1 MSYFSFE
8 LLRSCLSIPSVM
20 FPSLVLKMHSSS
32 RFVNALEI
40 VDCHILRGYRGYSVT
55 CILLKVVS
63 RSPDLLVLCPAVG
76 KNVGEFERDQL
87 RTESADGGHVEKLE
101 ILQAEVGEL
110 GADDVED
117 GEDGLQQADGVLG
130 GHAVAQ
136 LQLAQVGGLGYG
148 GQHHQVQVTVIETEH
163 RED

>member
-1 MSYFSFE
+1 
-8 LLRSCLSIPSVM
+8 M

-40 VDCHILRGYRGYSVT
+40 VDCKFDYLLPPHILRGYRGYSVT
-55 CILLKVVS
+55 YILLKVVS

-87 RTESADGGHVEKLE
+87 RTESADSGHVEKLE

-117 GEDGLQQADGVLG
+117 GEDGLHQADCVLG
-130 GHAVAQ
+130 AHAV
-136 LQLAQVGGLGYG
+136 
-148 GQHHQVQVTVIETEH
+148 TEL
-163 RED
+163 

>member
-1 MSYFSFE
+1 
-8 LLRSCLSIPSVM
+8 M

-40 VDCHILRGYRGYSVT
+40 VDCKFDYLLPPHILRGYSGYSVT
-55 CILLKVVS
+55 VRYILLKVVS

-87 RTESADGGHVEKLE
+87 GTESADGGHVEKLE

-148 GQHHQVQVTVIETEH
+148 GQHHQVQVTVIEAKH

>member
-1 MSYFSFE
+1 
-8 LLRSCLSIPSVM
+8 M

-55 CILLKVVS
+55 YILLKVVS

-87 RTESADGGHVEKLE
+87 GTEPAYGGHVEKLE

-110 GADDVED
+110 GADNVED